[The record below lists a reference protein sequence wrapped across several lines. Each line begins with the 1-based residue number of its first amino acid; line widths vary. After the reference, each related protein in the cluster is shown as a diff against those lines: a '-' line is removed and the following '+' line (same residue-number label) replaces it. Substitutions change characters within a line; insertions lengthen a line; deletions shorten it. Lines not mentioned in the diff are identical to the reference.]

1 MTGKKKCYTIFR
13 AGKGKGNYRPV
24 DITMVLR
31 KIMEQFLMKT
41 VYWHMKNKHLNN
53 QHGSSKSKP
62 CLTILIDF
70 CDERTGFVE
79 GEERENLRKAF
90 DTVSCVILVAK

>member
-24 DITMVLR
+24 DI
-31 KIMEQFLMKT
+31 MKT

-53 QHGSSKSKP
+53 QHGSTKSKP